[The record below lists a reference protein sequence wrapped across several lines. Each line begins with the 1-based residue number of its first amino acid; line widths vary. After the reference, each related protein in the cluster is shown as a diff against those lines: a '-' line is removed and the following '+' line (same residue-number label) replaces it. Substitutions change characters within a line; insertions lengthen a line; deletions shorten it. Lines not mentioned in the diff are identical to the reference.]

1 MSNRNELLENL
12 TNISEECS
20 DIESN
25 ATNSELSSEDEADY
39 IQSETSDAEDSD
51 EESITNDENESV
63 INMPRKRCRV
73 LTSSDSDEETENTFQ
88 EVETAAD

>member
-63 INMPRKRCRV
+63 INMPRK
-73 LTSSDSDEETENTFQ
+73 
-88 EVETAAD
+88 